1 MRRSVLERSVKRRVT
16 SHLLELQRI
25 GAPLYFT
32 MPVPS
37 GYGRSGLDYEGC
49 LCGLYF
55 AVEAKSPDE
64 DADLTPRQRNIAKSI
79 VEAGG
84 KVFIIS
90 DSDGM
95 VAFRLWIRHVL
106 TSQLTNS
113 SYSPSLVLENLEK
126 HFHAN

>member
-1 MRRSVLERSVKRRVT
+1 MRRSVLERTVKKRVT
-16 SHLLELQRI
+16 SHLLELQRL
-25 GAPLYFT
+25 GAPLYFC

-55 AVEAKSPDE
+55 AVETKSPDE
-64 DADLTPRQRNIAKSI
+64 DADLTPRQRHIANSI
-79 VEAGG
+79 VKAGG

-90 DSDGM
+90 DPDGM
-95 VAFRLWIRHVL
+95 AAFRSWTDHVL

-113 SYSPSLVLENLEK
+113 FYLPKPMGKILKTEK
-126 HFHAN
+126 AA